1 MAIVN
6 GAVIS
11 QDGSLTSLQVNE
23 ELTVEG
29 VGYSSLHEAKGSG
42 VAAIAAGTITETTR
56 TSYTSLTLYGVE
68 GSVVSGTFVAGDSRT
83 APGQAQPND
92 QGSDD
97 IP

>member
-42 VAAIAAGTITETTR
+42 VAAIAAGTITENDP
-56 TSYTSLTLYGVE
+56 Y
-68 GSVVSGTFVAGDSRT
+68 FVHFAHAVRR
-83 APGQAQPND
+83 
-92 QGSDD
+92 
-97 IP
+97 